1 VRPRGRHAATVV
13 LAGLVGAGTLAAG
26 TYGAAAA
33 PVPAPAEAPVVALRS
48 AAAPAADPVA
58 LGVTSIKPLVL
69 TSAGRLTI
77 SGTMVNH
84 ESVALTDL
92 SIQLRVGTTPEGSR
106 GELAASAAST
116 ARPAGNVITSA
127 LVHPTGSLPAGGSL
141 AWTVTA
147 KASALGLTIP
157 GVYPIAVEVIAA
169 DPVAGGRLRVGTART
184 FLPWDLGQVKPT
196 RLAVVFPVIGTPSRG
211 PDGRDL
217 KTATQDQLTGRLQ
230 TLLQASGGAHL
241 TWVLDGDTLESVA
254 QLATSTTPTPTAGP
268 TSGGPTSGGSTTGGP
283 SPTGSGTGT
292 SPGSGVAETARTWLD
307 DLARDVTTG
316 QVVALPFGD
325 PDVVATVRAGR
336 AADLDVAGS
345 LGTQVVGQELG
356 GAVPVSGDVAWPADG
371 SADGRTLQVVSEQG
385 TGAVIL
391 SDTYAAPLHP
401 VTTYTQSGVGPLS
414 GTTMT
419 GVVTDS
425 VLSNLLATAPAQ
437 LGGPALARQRILAE
451 LAMVTSEL
459 PFDQRSIVVAPPRR
473 WTPDPTYMRSL
484 LDALSQVPWVQP
496 ATLDELRVG
505 AASGPVRKRPVY
517 PVGLV
522 KHEVSQDQFVG
533 IDRGSAGLDALT
545 AILTNPTTLR
555 NTVERALLRSGS
567 TWWRTQRV
575 DGAEYIDAVDA
586 TVAKQV
592 SAVRVVKSGA
602 LTLAARSGKIPVT
615 VENGLNQT
623 VTMHVSVAADPAVR
637 LTLTQPAALKIPA
650 GESRTFEVP
659 AEATTNGDVMLI
671 VRLLTPD
678 GKPYGSAVT
687 FPVQITGFGEVA
699 QLVVGGAFVLLAI
712 ALVVRI
718 VRAVRGGRRPGSV
731 ASVRERA
738 K

>member
-1 VRPRGRHAATVV
+1 VT
-13 LAGLVGAGTLAAG
+13 
-26 TYGAAAA
+26 
-33 PVPAPAEAPVVALRS
+33 
-48 AAAPAADPVA
+48 

-69 TSAGRLTI
+69 TSKGRLTI

-92 SIQLRVGTTPEGSR
+92 NIQLRVGTTPEGSR

-116 ARPAGNVITSA
+116 SRPTGNVISSA
-127 LVHPTGSLPAGGSL
+127 LVHPTAPLPAGGSL

-147 KASALGLTIP
+147 KASALGLSVP

-169 DPVAGGRLRVGTART
+169 DPVTGGRLRVGTART

-211 PDGRDL
+211 PDGRQL

-230 TLLQASGGAHL
+230 TLLQASGGTHL

-268 TSGGPTSGGSTTGGP
+268 SPGGSASSGSASGGPSSGGP
-283 SPTGSGTGT
+283 SPTGSGTG
-292 SPGSGVAETARTWLD
+292 SGPSSGVAETARTWLD

-345 LGTQVVGQELG
+345 LGTQVVSQELG

-371 SADGRTLQVVSEQG
+371 SADGRTLQTISEQG

-401 VTTYTQSGVGPLS
+401 VTTYTQSGVGPLT
-414 GTTMT
+414 GTTLT

-425 VLSNLLATAPAQ
+425 VLSTLLATAPAQ

-473 WTPDPTYMRSL
+473 WTPDPTYMHSL
-484 LDALSQVPWVQP
+484 LEALGQVPWVQP

-505 AASGPVRKRPVY
+505 AASGPERKRPTY
-517 PVGLV
+517 PVAMV
-522 KHEVSQDQFVG
+522 RNEVSQDQFVG
-533 IDRGSAGLDALT
+533 IDRGSDGLDSLT
-545 AILTNPTTLR
+545 AIVADPTTLR

-567 TWWRTQRV
+567 TLWRTQRV
-575 DGAEYIDAVDA
+575 AGAAYIDAVDA

-592 SAVRVVKSGA
+592 SAVRVVRSGA

-637 LTLTQPAALKIPA
+637 LTLTQPAAQKIPA

-738 K
+738 R